1 MDENWKKVRLYEESI
16 NKLKKSLRDLKAKN
30 TQFFA
35 FQKLINLHKITL
47 HEKYTLLFVSLFL
60 FLIGASLGAI
70 IRKGGIG
77 LPLVLS
83 IIIFLTYHY
92 IGLFSKNAA
101 EDNSIPPFFATW
113 IATLILAPFSY
124 ILTKRASADKG
135 SVSLYDAFY
144 PILKL
149 IKKIPFLKIS

>member
-1 MDENWKKVRLYEESI
+1 MQKINQLQKSIDTIQTNFEEEQTVFSYNFSKQSAISNSARKNKKILQNYSIPSDILGFVIMDENWKKVRLYDESI

-70 IRKGGIG
+70 IRKGSI
-77 LPLVLS
+77 LS
-83 IIIFLTYHY
+83 
-92 IGLFSKNAA
+92 
-101 EDNSIPPFFATW
+101 
-113 IATLILAPFSY
+113 LIH
-124 ILTKRASADKG
+124 I
-135 SVSLYDAFY
+135 
-144 PILKL
+144 
-149 IKKIPFLKIS
+149 